1 MRILILGGDGMLG
14 HQLLRH
20 MTKKHEV
27 KVTVRQDL
35 AAYEPYGLFNS
46 GNTCA
51 GIDVRSI
58 DRLIEVIA
66 SFRPQAVVNAV
77 GVIKQRPSAKDSIT
91 SIEINALFPHRLA
104 MLCKASGA
112 RLIHLSTDCI
122 FSGRKGLY
130 RESDTPDADDLYGRS
145 KLLGEV
151 DDNHCLT
158 LRTSMIG
165 RELLRKKSLL
175 EWFLAQKGTVNGF
188 KRAVFSGFTTIEL
201 SRIIEMIVCSYPQ
214 ASGIYHVSA
223 DPISKFDLLEK
234 VNVHL
239 DHPLSI
245 LPDEGLVCDRS
256 LDATNFKNEF
266 GYRPPDWETMI
277 NELFEDTSNTGL
289 NAQ

>member
-35 AAYEPYGLFNS
+35 AAYEPYGLFHS
-46 GNTCA
+46 ANTCA

-66 SFRPQAVVNAV
+66 GFRPQSVINAV
-77 GVIKQRPSAKDSIT
+77 GVIKQRASAKDSIT

-104 MLCKASGA
+104 VLCKASGA

-130 RESDTPDADDLYGRS
+130 QESDTPDADDLYGRS

-151 DDNHCLT
+151 GDNHCLT

-175 EWFLAQKGTVNGF
+175 EWFLAQKGTVKGF
-188 KRAVFSGFTTIEL
+188 KQAVFSGFTTIEL
-201 SRIIEMIVCSYPQ
+201 SRIIDMLICDYPE
-214 ASGIYHVSA
+214 ASGVYHASA
-223 DPISKFDLLEK
+223 DPISKFDLLEM
-234 VNVHL
+234 VNAHL
-239 DHPLSI
+239 NHPVSI

-256 LDATNFKNEF
+256 LDSTTFRNDFR
-266 GYRPPDWETMI
+266 YQPPSWKAMI
-277 NELFEDTSNTGL
+277 NELFED
-289 NAQ
+289 A